1 MTLPLK
7 RFFVF
12 SFLFCSQLSHAQ
24 PQDSLLRTAHEPE
37 FFSASFNPLL
47 LSGAARFTG
56 DRFVLA
62 DARAGFASNALD
74 AGLVLGIYNSEYID
88 NETLDRNYDRRDGLT
103 AAGNVSLSVG
113 ASLGNDSAWY
123 SHGLFLRQRYD
134 VYIDMSQALT
144 GMLFYG
150 NARYENETVAVN
162 GDGKF
167 LGFRQLQYV
176 VSTKASSQWVL
187 TGSASVLQGLKVN
200 EARYD
205 GTLFTAPYG
214 EYLDLDYDFHFKTFG
229 TNDIAS
235 VRSMGLAFGAGVMHR
250 SKDNRSHAAFGLAE
264 GGWFFNG
271 VDARSYKAD
280 SAVRFEGFFVH
291 NVFALSDSS
300 FLNFEDTVANQ
311 FGVAHGNKTSTV
323 ELPAR
328 FYAHYV
334 YRMNNKV
341 DLSAAVEWQPVLPQ
355 LVHGS
360 LIAGRRFVP
369 SLYTAVHLS
378 TVSFLSLNAGLTL
391 VHELGLSTAH
401 PKRKIQTTVQSRF
414 VNALVDAKSARG
426 FDLALALAY
435 RF

>member
-12 SFLFCSQLSHAQ
+12 AFLFCSQLAHAQ
-24 PQDSLLRTAHEPE
+24 PHDNVLPVAHEPE

-56 DRFVLA
+56 DRFATA
-62 DARAGFASNALD
+62 DARAGFASDALD
-74 AGLVLGIYNSEYID
+74 AGLVLGIYNSESID
-88 NETLDRNYDRRDGLT
+88 KETLDRNYVRRDGLT
-103 AAGNVSLSVG
+103 ATGNVSLSIGV
-113 ASLGNDSAWY
+113 SFGNDSALY

-134 VYIDMSQALT
+134 VYLDMSQALT
-144 GMLFYG
+144 GVLFYG
-150 NARYENETVAVN
+150 NARYENETVAIN
-162 GDGKF
+162 GEGKF

-176 VSTKASSQWVL
+176 ISTKASSQWVL
-187 TGSASVLQGLKVN
+187 TASASVLQGLKVN
-200 EARYD
+200 EARYK
-205 GTLFTAPYG
+205 GSLYTAPYG

-229 TNDIAS
+229 TNNVAS

-250 SKDNRSHAAFGLAE
+250 SKDNRRHMALGLAE

-271 VDARSYKAD
+271 IDARSYKAD
-280 SAVRFEGFFVH
+280 SAVRFEGFVVH
-291 NVFALSDSS
+291 NVFALNDSS
-300 FLNFEDTVANQ
+300 FLNFGDTVANH

-334 YRMNNKV
+334 HRINRAL

-355 LVHGS
+355 LVHAS

-369 SLYTAVHLS
+369 SLYTAVHLN
-378 TVSFLSLNAGLTL
+378 TVSFSSVNVGLTL
-391 VHELGLSTAH
+391 MHEYKLSSAH
-401 PKRKIQTTVQSRF
+401 PRRKIQTTVQSRF
-414 VNALVDAKSARG
+414 VNALVAPKSARG
-426 FDLALALAY
+426 FDLAVALAY